1 MKPGLPAWALTEA
14 TPKDRLAAQRAHS
27 QNTLA
32 ITWGDEKSTRGWA
45 KSQGWPAPRLNFEQ
59 AFIKKMFESDEAFEL
74 ALSGSGIVV
83 SIPQATYTLSE
94 AELSSLD
101 ARVCGE
107 IISLAGRGS
116 AGNPSR
122 GRSGGCRA
130 GGRSNPNQFRLL
142 LQLGARAVSPP
153 RRRHEHRLD
162 RRRQP
167 RLVWVSDGLIWGR
180 S

>member
-27 QNTLA
+27 QNTLT
-32 ITWGDEKSTRGWA
+32 ITWGDDKSTRGWA
-45 KSQGWPAPRLNFEQ
+45 KSQGWPAPRFNFEQ

-101 ARVCGE
+101 AQYAERSFRWLVEDLRE
-107 IISLAGRGS
+107 IR
-116 AGNPSR
+116 
-122 GRSGGCRA
+122 
-130 GGRSNPNQFRLL
+130 
-142 LQLGARAVSPP
+142 RAVEAGVVVQVEGATLTSFDSFYSWAHGRYHLLEDDTNTGWIGDDSP
-153 RRRHEHRLD
+153 
-162 RRRQP
+162 
-167 RLVWVSDGLIWGR
+167 VVTGW
-180 S
+180 